1 MIDYKALVGDASD
14 NIPGV
19 PGVGPKTASAIL
31 KKYKTLDNFFKKGA
45 KEKIFEKI
53 KRNKDLAILSRELA
67 AINLS
72 VPVKVKLEELI
83 LSPIPKKIERYFE
96 ENDFSSL
103 LKRVGAV
110 EKSDINSEIATF
122 KKLIQNKI
130 PFQGIGQEVI
140 TIEDDAQLLEKD
152 RLSSKTKIGYDL
164 KDFFKKTFLAP
175 PVFDVK
181 IGLELL
187 EIKTR
192 DWLEACQKIL
202 KEKISQKEFLL
213 KSYSWLTKK
222 IKTAGLEKIFYGIEM
237 LLVPV
242 LATMEKNGVLIDREE
257 LRSVQTKLTSE
268 IKGVKKE
275 IIKKMGESINL
286 NSPKQLLVYF
296 QKKGLKIKSTSAE
309 KLEKISQDYP
319 LVKEILEYR
328 EFFKLKTTYLDPLEK
343 LVGNDSRIHPTF
355 LQLGAATGRLSC
367 QNPNLQNIP
376 QESSWSIQIRNIF
389 VAPKSFFLVSFDY
402 SQIELRILAHLTQ
415 DQNMLAAF
423 KRGEDIHSLTA
434 QKIFGVKKEE
444 VAPHMRRLAKTLNF
458 GMIYGMGYRALS
470 QTAKIP
476 PDQAKDFIKKYFEQF
491 PSIRNWQAKVLE
503 SSRQSGISSN
513 VNGRFRSVF
522 SINSPNQFLASSAE
536 REAVN
541 MPTQSLAADVLK
553 LAMIKVFDYVVQNGL
568 SEKIKLILSIH
579 DELIFEISQDLL
591 KNGTD
596 SPTAQKIKELMELS
610 YKLDAPLKVDIK
622 TGKKWGE
629 LE

>member
-1 MIDYKALVGDASD
+1 MIILTIRLVSGR
-14 NIPGV
+14 I
-19 PGVGPKTASAIL
+19 
-31 KKYKTLDNFFKKGA
+31 
-45 KEKIFEKI
+45 
-53 KRNKDLAILSRELA
+53 
-67 AINLS
+67 
-72 VPVKVKLEELI
+72 KVK
-83 LSPIPKKIERYFE
+83 FC
-96 ENDFSSL
+96 
-103 LKRVGAV
+103 V
-110 EKSDINSEIATF
+110 
-122 KKLIQNKI
+122 
-130 PFQGIGQEVI
+130 
-140 TIEDDAQLLEKD
+140 
-152 RLSSKTKIGYDL
+152 
-164 KDFFKKTFLAP
+164 
-175 PVFDVK
+175 
-181 IGLELL
+181 
-187 EIKTR
+187 
-192 DWLEACQKIL
+192 
-202 KEKISQKEFLL
+202 
-213 KSYSWLTKK
+213 
-222 IKTAGLEKIFYGIEM
+222 
-237 LLVPV
+237 
-242 LATMEKNGVLIDREE
+242 
-257 LRSVQTKLTSE
+257 
-268 IKGVKKE
+268 
-275 IIKKMGESINL
+275 
-286 NSPKQLLVYF
+286 LVYF

-503 SSRQSGISSN
+503 SSRQSGSSSN